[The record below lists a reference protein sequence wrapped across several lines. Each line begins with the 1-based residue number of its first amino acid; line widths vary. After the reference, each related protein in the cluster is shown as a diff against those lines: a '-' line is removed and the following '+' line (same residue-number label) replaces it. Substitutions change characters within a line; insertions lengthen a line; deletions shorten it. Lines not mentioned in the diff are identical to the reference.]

1 MTETA
6 IEFHDVTKN
15 FGSAV
20 RAVDNLSLT
29 INRGETVALLGPNG
43 AGKTTTAN
51 LLLGL
56 LRPTGGQVQVL
67 GAPPKDTIAA
77 GRIGAMLQDGGLM
90 PGVSVA
96 AMVGLARALYP
107 HPRPL
112 DELLTEADLTKIA
125 DRRVDR
131 LSGGQAQRL
140 RFAMAIAG
148 NPDLLV
154 LDEPTTAMDVEA
166 RQAFWTYIRGYA
178 ARGTTILFAT
188 HYLAEADEN
197 ADRIVMIARGQ
208 VIIDGAPAHIKTM
221 AGRQRVRFTLGD
233 DDIAGLDRLP
243 GVTSV
248 DLRGPS
254 VTLGTTNAEATV
266 RALFAT
272 RSRVPDIEVQGAD
285 LEDAFLTLTR

>member
-6 IEFHDVTKN
+6 VNFHDVTKN

-56 LRPTGGQVQVL
+56 LRPTSGQVQVL
-67 GAPPKDTIAA
+67 GAAPKDTIAA

-96 AMVGLARALYP
+96 AMVGLARGLYP

-112 DELLTEADLTKIA
+112 NELLSEADLTKIA
-125 DRRVDR
+125 DRHVDR

-166 RQAFWTYIRGYA
+166 RQAFWTHVRGYA

-208 VIIDGAPAHIKTM
+208 VIIDGSPAHIKTM
-221 AGRQRVRFTLGD
+221 AGRQRVRFTLGG

-254 VTLGTTNAEATV
+254 VTLGTTDAEATV

>member
-1 MTETA
+1 MTGTA
-6 IEFHDVTKN
+6 VDFHEVTKN
-15 FGSAV
+15 FGSV
-20 RAVDNLSLT
+20 HAVDNLNLT
-29 INRGETVALLGPNG
+29 IDRGETVALLGPNG

-56 LRPTGGQVQVL
+56 SHPTSGQVNVF
-67 GAPPKDTIAA
+67 GTAPNAAIAA

-90 PGVSVA
+90 SGVSVA
-96 AMVGLARALYP
+96 AILGLARDLYP

-112 DELLTEADLTKIA
+112 DELLAEAGLTTIA

-148 NPDLLV
+148 DPDLLV

-166 RQAFWTYIRGYA
+166 RQAFWAHVRGYA

-208 VIIDGAPAHIKTM
+208 VIIDGTPAHIKTM
-221 AGRQRVRFTLGD
+221 AGRGRVRFTIGD

-248 DLRGPS
+248 DLRGSS
-254 VTLGTTNAEATV
+254 VTLGTTDAEATV
-266 RALFAT
+266 RALFAS
-272 RSRVPDIEVQGAD
+272 RCRVPDVEVHGAD
-285 LEDAFLTLTR
+285 LEDAFRTLTR